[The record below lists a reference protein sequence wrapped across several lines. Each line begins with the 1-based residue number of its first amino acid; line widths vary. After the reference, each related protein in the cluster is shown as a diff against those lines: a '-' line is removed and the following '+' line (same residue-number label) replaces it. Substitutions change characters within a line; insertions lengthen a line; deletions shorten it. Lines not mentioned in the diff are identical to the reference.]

1 MRSPKVAKHF
11 KKLSKAKEFSKYSY
25 KAQKAKDKKRAVAEQ
40 LDFENVN
47 ESFIDAL
54 DNGVIPDVISPKLT
68 KFVNDGFHHENV
80 KANSETVVEEEK
92 VAELV
97 VAGM

>member
-1 MRSPKVAKHF
+1 MRSSKVAKHF
-11 KKLSKAKEFSKYSY
+11 KKLSKAKAFNRYSC
-25 KAQKAKDKKRAVAEQ
+25 KAQKVKDKKRAVAEQ

-54 DNGVIPDVISPKLT
+54 DNGVIPDVISSKLT

-80 KANSETVVEEEK
+80 KANSEAVVEEEK